1 MSSLNYLF
9 FYHFVEVSD
18 VWSLVFFYMNSDAAE
33 KWCVGGDG
41 FHGVFGGG
49 MWWWVFWFGS
59 GAAS

>member
-1 MSSLNYLF
+1 
-9 FYHFVEVSD
+9 
-18 VWSLVFFYMNSDAAE
+18 MNSDAAE

-49 MWWWVFWFGS
+49 VGWWWLVFWFGS